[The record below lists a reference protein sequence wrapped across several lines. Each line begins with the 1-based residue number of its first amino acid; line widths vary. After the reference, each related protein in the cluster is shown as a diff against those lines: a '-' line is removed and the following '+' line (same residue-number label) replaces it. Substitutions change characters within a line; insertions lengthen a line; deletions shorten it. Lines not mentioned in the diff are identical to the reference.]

1 MKSLKNFS
9 TKSQALS
16 ISEMSKTK
24 GGNGITVDVQ
34 LDIVCLNPDGSV
46 STLFC
51 DRRRKRLN
59 A

>member
-1 MKSLKNFS
+1 
-9 TKSQALS
+9 
-16 ISEMSKTK
+16 MSKTK